1 MAPPR
6 DDWGCP
12 EAHCGLWYIS
22 CERRRMSGCVAVGQ
36 AHLLEEVISMFEYF
50 PIILSEL
57 TLTYWFGSQHGLYD
71 AMVAVHE

>member
-1 MAPPR
+1 
-6 DDWGCP
+6 
-12 EAHCGLWYIS
+12 
-22 CERRRMSGCVAVGQ
+22 MSGCVAVGQ